1 MRPPRMSL
9 IKWLQ
14 LALLL
19 WLSTPM
25 AFAQPL
31 VPIDDPARSVDLAAG
46 FHDRWTLIRATD
58 WSLKYLKTN
67 SAKRAYPRLGITQAR
82 VVRSLER
89 FRQLLV
95 VSTDD
100 GQFAGHLR
108 EEFILYQVNFE
119 PEMPRD
125 RVLMTGYFQPVYRAS
140 LTKSATFR
148 YPLYRKPADLAVD
161 GSGRLGRRTASGV
174 RPYPTRA
181 EIEDTNLLA
190 GLELVWLDDALAR
203 FLVHVQGAA
212 RLQLTD
218 GRLFDIGFAAKTDR
232 PYRSIG
238 QALVRDGKIRA
249 EDLTLQAV
257 KDYFAQFPGQLESY
271 LRLNESYVFFRP
283 TDEGGPY
290 GSLGVPVTGMHSIAT
305 DKAIFPPG
313 CLAFIQAELKN
324 GPLRQF
330 ALDQDA
336 GAAIRGNG
344 RVDLF
349 VGTGPVAES
358 IAGDINTRA
367 QVYYLL
373 LKE

>member
-1 MRPPRMSL
+1 MSSISRVL
-9 IKWLQ
+9 R
-14 LALLL
+14 LALLS
-19 WLSTPM
+19 WLLFIPTV
-25 AFAQPL
+25 FAQAL
-31 VPIDDPARSVDLAAG
+31 VPIDDPGRGVDLAAG
-46 FHDRWTLIRATD
+46 FRDRWTLIRATD

-67 SAKRAYPRLGITQAR
+67 SAKRAYPRLGISHAR

-89 FRQLLV
+89 FRRLLV
-95 VSTDD
+95 DSADD
-100 GQFAGHLR
+100 VQFAKRLR
-108 EEFILYQVNFE
+108 EEFVLYQVNFQ

-125 RVLMTGYFQPVYRAS
+125 SVLMTGYFQPVYRAS

-148 YPLYRKPADLAVD
+148 YPLYRKPADLVVD
-161 GSGRLGRRTASGV
+161 GTGRALGRRTAAGV

-181 EIEDTNLLA
+181 EIEDTNLLN

-218 GRLFDIGFAAKTDR
+218 SRLFDIGFAAKTDR

-249 EDLTLQAV
+249 EDLTLQAI
-257 KDYFAQFPGQLESY
+257 KDYFAQFPEQLEPY

-305 DKAIFPPG
+305 DKGIFPPG
-313 CLAFIQAELKN
+313 ALAFIQAELKN

-349 VGTGPVAES
+349 VGTGPGAER